1 MGYHFV
7 SELSQSTYQM
17 FSIEHPLYNI
27 YQSTQW
33 AIIKKEWNHRFVGV
47 YDDNKLVLASLV
59 LYRSLPFGYSLFY
72 LPKGPLA
79 DFKDIKL
86 LSYFFSEL
94 KKFAKSKKAISIKLT
109 PNVLLSS
116 VLFKDIDDH
125 QPVRDSIVIDNLEKI
140 GFKHHGF
147 NQDMYETAQ
156 PRFCAAFYYREGWL
170 DNYNTKATKTITKAL
185 KKGVEIERLDV
196 SKLDLFASIMSYT
209 EKRKNIS
216 LRNQEYYQRIVDA
229 FGDDAFMVV
238 SKVDLQKQLE
248 VDQEH
253 EAQLKDQI
261 ENKLVSERKIKPLR
275 QQLESLQKEIAFKE
289 KAIQEDGQIV
299 YISCLLAVKVQN
311 TTELL
316 YAGMNEKYRKYYG
329 TYVTYMEGIKWG
341 YQKGCTRCDFGG
353 IQGTLDDGLTEFKG
367 YFEPNIEEYVGEFD
381 MLINK
386 PVDYFF
392 NKSLAFYK
400 MIRRFLR
407 GVRR

>member
-1 MGYHFV
+1 MSYHFV

-79 DFKDIKL
+79 DFKDTKT

-94 KKFAKSKKAISIKLT
+94 KKFAKSKKAISIKIT

-125 QPVRDSIVIDNLEKI
+125 QPVRDSIVIDNLEAI

-170 DNYNTKATKTITKAL
+170 DNYNTKAAKTITKAL
-185 KKGVEIERLDV
+185 KKGLRLN
-196 SKLDLFASIMSYT
+196 DLI
-209 EKRKNIS
+209 
-216 LRNQEYYQRIVDA
+216 
-229 FGDDAFMVV
+229 
-238 SKVDLQKQLE
+238 
-248 VDQEH
+248 
-253 EAQLKDQI
+253 
-261 ENKLVSERKIKPLR
+261 
-275 QQLESLQKEIAFKE
+275 
-289 KAIQEDGQIV
+289 
-299 YISCLLAVKVQN
+299 
-311 TTELL
+311 
-316 YAGMNEKYRKYYG
+316 
-329 TYVTYMEGIKWG
+329 
-341 YQKGCTRCDFGG
+341 
-353 IQGTLDDGLTEFKG
+353 
-367 YFEPNIEEYVGEFD
+367 
-381 MLINK
+381 
-386 PVDYFF
+386 
-392 NKSLAFYK
+392 
-400 MIRRFLR
+400 
-407 GVRR
+407 